1 MSDQAGFSLME
12 ALVAL
17 AVFSTAAVGMMS
29 LNTNGIRISAQMG
42 ERALARQVAEN
53 VAVDTVTD
61 TALQVVGRS
70 TGKEEQRRQTFEWE
84 RVVSP
89 APREDL
95 IQIDILVRAEGAD
108 GALAQV
114 SLLHRLERAP

>member
-1 MSDQAGFSLME
+1 MTDQAGFSLME

-17 AVFSTAAVGMMS
+17 AVFSTAAVGMIS
-29 LNTNGIRISAQMG
+29 LNTNSVRISGHMD

-61 TALQVVGRS
+61 SALQIIGRT
-70 TGKEEQRRQTFEWE
+70 TGKEAQRRQTFEWE
-84 RVVSP
+84 RVISP

-95 IQIDILVRAEGAD
+95 VQVDIQVKVEGAD
-108 GALAQV
+108 GILAQV